1 MRCVDFFRRAGLT
14 AYVIGLLLTLMSP
27 VRPAL
32 AQNAENGFD
41 PNANGDVLALAVEPD
56 GNILV
61 GGTFTTIGGQAR
73 NHIARL
79 KPDGSLDSD
88 FDPNADNSVTA
99 LAVQTDGKILVAG
112 AFATIGGQTQ
122 NYLARLNANGSVDTM
137 FNPAVH
143 DNPVYVLALN
153 SDTSQ
158 IVVGG
163 GFSGITDYLG
173 HTTGQYIASL
183 YAADGRDDLL
193 YDSVNPQAT
202 VYELVMQPD
211 GGLVVGG
218 SFGYIG
224 GQSESYIARLDAA
237 GNVDTTFNPNPDRTV
252 YALALQPDGKVL
264 VGGAFATI
272 GGQTRNY
279 IARLDANGSADPA
292 FDPNADNG
300 VYAMALQTDGKLT
313 IGGLFATIGGQ
324 TRKHIARLNAD
335 GSVDAAYDPNADNNV
350 LALALQPDGK
360 LLVGG
365 QFTTIGGQARNH
377 IARLSATQPAAQS
390 FSVIA
395 YDNGASLV
403 TWTPSG
409 AWPELILAPQLLY
422 SQDEVT
428 WNSIATGQRY
438 SGGWRFVFGQL
449 PLNQAFYLEVQGLV
463 PSGKANGSSGLIE
476 STAEQMYVSSN
487 DGIFTD
493 SFE

>member
-1 MRCVDFFRRAGLT
+1 MRSVNFFRRAGLT
-14 AYVIGLLLTLMSP
+14 ACAVGFLLTLMSP

-41 PNANGDVLALAVEPD
+41 PNANGDVFALAVEPD
-56 GNILV
+56 GKILV
-61 GGTFTTIGGQAR
+61 GGTFTTIGGYTR

-79 KPDGSLDSD
+79 KADGSLDLG
-88 FDPNADNSVTA
+88 FDPNADNTVYA

-112 AFATIGGQTQ
+112 AFATIGGLTQ
-122 NYLARLNANGSVDTM
+122 NYLARLNADGSVDTM

-163 GFSGITDYLG
+163 GFSGITDYLS
-173 HTTGQYIASL
+173 HTTGPYIASL
-183 YAADGRDDLL
+183 YADGRDDLL
-193 YDSVNPQAT
+193 YDSVDPSAT
-202 VYELVMQPD
+202 VFELVMQPD
-211 GGLVVGG
+211 GGLAVGG
-218 SFGYIG
+218 SFFNIG
-224 GQSESYIARLDAA
+224 GQFESSIARLNAD
-237 GNVDTTFNPNPDRTV
+237 GNVDTTFNPNPDGTV
-252 YALALQPDGKVL
+252 YALALQPDGKLL

-279 IARLDANGSADPA
+279 IARLNANGSADPT
-292 FDPNADNG
+292 FHPNADNG
-300 VYAMALQTDGKLT
+300 VYTLALQTDGKLT
-313 IGGLFATIGGQ
+313 IGGSFSTIGGQ
-324 TRKHIARLNAD
+324 TRNHIARLNAD
-335 GSVDAAYDPNADNNV
+335 GSVDAAYNPNADNNV

-365 QFTTIGGQARNH
+365 LFTTIGGQTRNH

-390 FSVIA
+390 FSAIA
-395 YDNGASLV
+395 YDDGDGLV

-409 AWPELILAPQLLY
+409 AWPELILAPLLLL

-428 WNSIATGQRY
+428 WNGIGIGHRF
-438 SGGWRFVFGQL
+438 SGGWRFVFGQP

-476 STAEQMYVSSN
+476 STAVQMYITSN